1 MIEKLHLKKLFA
13 GAILLIAAGC
23 AAKLP
28 PPEFIAADYN
38 ANAIEQ
44 IAVLS
49 VVDDRIDT
57 EKEVKL
63 DKWVKPF
70 AKRRLKKAGYE
81 FSFETD
87 PQFVEAV
94 SADGLEDEDPEMI
107 SSLGPDGNRWLLL
120 LVLHDSSSKMTFG
133 SAGAA
138 EMTGYLFDKEKGVV
152 VWRNKEFAE
161 ISQGG
166 LMGMA
171 LKGVMQRSA
180 IEMTTDKILQGLP
193 KREKD

>member
-49 VVDDRIDT
+49 VIDDRIDT

-70 AKRRLKKAGYE
+70 AKKRLKKPAMN
-81 FSFETD
+81 SRLKPT
-87 PQFVEAV
+87 P
-94 SADGLEDEDPEMI
+94 
-107 SSLGPDGNRWLLL
+107 NLLRPFPPMGW
-120 LVLHDSSSKMTFG
+120 KMKT
-133 SAGAA
+133 
-138 EMTGYLFDKEKGVV
+138 
-152 VWRNKEFAE
+152 R
-161 ISQGG
+161 
-166 LMGMA
+166 
-171 LKGVMQRSA
+171 R
-180 IEMTTDKILQGLP
+180 
-193 KREKD
+193 